1 MSESGENRAPDFAP
15 TPEQLPMV
23 GPIPNGRPEM
33 LLKFSHELRAV
44 CDRYAKEFDIGWYEM
59 IAGVELLAFKLK
71 YECWEG
77 ESVTA
82 KPDDDGDDWKRP
94 TKVG

>member
-1 MSESGENRAPDFAP
+1 MSESSENRAPDFAP

-23 GPIPNGRPEM
+23 GPIPSGRPEL
-33 LLKFSHELRAV
+33 LLKFSNELRSV
-44 CDRYAKEFDIGWYEM
+44 CDRYSKEFDVGWYEI

-71 YECWEG
+71 YECWESG
-77 ESVTA
+77 PSRE
-82 KPDDDGDDWKRP
+82 DRDDGDDWKRP